1 MLLNTSS
8 NYLLL
13 LTYHY
18 FQKMNIKYYIVNPR
32 EFFATLVK
40 KYFSF
45 LSDEKYLKLLY
56 YINMSRKLNLEN
68 PTRYTEKL
76 QWLKLYY
83 RRSIFHDMVDKIES
97 KRIASQI
104 LGEKYIIPTLGVWDS
119 FDEID
124 FDKLPDQFVLK
135 TTNGGGATG
144 VVVVKDKAKLNKE
157 GARNRLEGSKRSN
170 IYKTLREWPYHGL
183 KGRILAEAYMQD
195 ESGELRDYKFYCFNG
210 VTKVLLVASNR
221 FSDHNFN
228 YYDRDFN
235 PLPIVSNYGT
245 QIKTAISKPRNLD
258 KMIEVAECL
267 SKGLPH
273 VRIDL
278 YNVNNR
284 IYFGEFTF
292 FDGSGYDNMSSD
304 QWDLEFGSW
313 LILPDKM
320 IE

>member
-1 MLLNTSS
+1 
-8 NYLLL
+8 
-13 LTYHY
+13 
-18 FQKMNIKYYIVNPR
+18 MNIKYYVTNPR

-68 PTRYTEKL
+68 PIRYTEKL

-104 LGEKYIIPTLGVWDS
+104 LGEEYIIPTLGVWGS

-135 TTNGGGATG
+135 TTNGGGSTG
-144 VVVVKDKAKLNKE
+144 VVVVKDKFTLNRKV
-157 GARNRLEGSKRSN
+157 ARYRLESSKRSD
-170 IYKTLREWPYHGL
+170 IYKTLREWPYRGL
-183 KGRILAEAYMQD
+183 KGRILAESYIQD
-195 ESGELRDYKFYCFNG
+195 ESGALRDYKFYCFNG

-235 PLPIVSNYGT
+235 PLPIISNYGT
-245 QIKTAISKPRNLD
+245 QIKTALSKPKNLD

-278 YNVNNR
+278 YNVNDR

-292 FDGSGYDNMSSD
+292 FDSSGYDDMSSD

-313 LILPDKM
+313 LDLPEKC

>member
-1 MLLNTSS
+1 
-8 NYLLL
+8 
-13 LTYHY
+13 
-18 FQKMNIKYYIVNPR
+18 MNIKYYITNPR
-32 EFFATLVK
+32 EFFSTLVK
-40 KYFSF
+40 RYFNF

-104 LGEKYIIPTLGVWDS
+104 LGEEYIIPTFGVWDS

-135 TTNGGGATG
+135 TTNGGGGTG
-144 VVVVKDKAKLNKE
+144 VVIVKDKSKLNKE
-157 GARNRLEGSKRSN
+157 VARHRLEGSKRSD
-170 IYKTLREWPYHGL
+170 IYKALREWAYHGL

-245 QIKTAISKPRNLD
+245 QIKTAISKPKNLD
-258 KMIEVAECL
+258 KMIVVAECL

-278 YNVNNR
+278 YNVNDR

-292 FDGSGYDNMSSD
+292 FDSSGYDNMSSD

-313 LILPDKM
+313 LILPDKT